1 MNVFVEYFN
10 HKNLIRKKEIED
22 TLKINMQLNFINKFY
37 VFTNKKDSEELKKIN
52 VNSKAVNVVIDER
65 CTFQQVFDFANS
77 VTKEEEINITMNN
90 DIILENSFKNI
101 NIPKECFFAI
111 SRWEKNTTH
120 PFCHRTCDSQDL
132 WVWKGINNIKNCN
145 FYFGLLGC
153 DNKLAHIAE
162 ENGYITRN
170 PSYSYK
176 CYHNHDSQIRI
187 DSSNKALRLPG
198 PYKKVCPCH

>member
-10 HKNLIRKKEIED
+10 HQNIERKKEIDE
-22 TLKINMQLNFINKFY
+22 TLSLNISFGFINNFY
-37 VFTNKKDSEELKKIN
+37 VFSNNNDSNEIQKLNHNGKIKN
-52 VNSKAVNVVIDER
+52 IIVENR
-65 CTFQQVFDFANS
+65 CTFQSVFDFANTIS
-77 VTKEEEINITMNN
+77 GKEDINITMNN
-90 DIILENSFKNI
+90 DIMLSEGFKNI
-101 NIPKECFFAI
+101 KIPKECFFAI
-111 SRWEKNTTH
+111 SRWEKNTAR
-120 PFCHRTCDSQDL
+120 PFCYRTCDSQDL

-176 CYHNHDSQIRI
+176 CYHNHASQIRI